1 MVLLSEVEQFIVDQ
15 GLTAEQ
21 ATRMRQI
28 YEEAPSAQE
37 KVKGGVLRQ
46 SDYSKY
52 MNDVDKSKKDLE
64 AKQAKLDAEFARLAA
79 YGADADGKVLAA
91 QRAVEAAEAKVVKAT
106 NRAKRWAETYGVPE
120 EEVTE
125 VFGAA
130 GTTETK
136 TTPAPPQN
144 PDDAPMTMAEFKRQ
158 VKEAMPQLAKIGS
171 LADGIMVEH
180 YNLFGKFPDAKD
192 MDAVIEGS
200 LKSGRPLTEF
210 AAEHYKFAEKRDAL
224 KEAKIEEKYKKQYEE
239 TLNTRLSEAHLPTST
254 RPAPQGAKIF
264 NVKPAAPAVTSTT
277 PAAPSR
283 VEHANSV
290 RNQMSTVQKAAN
302 SWREGKYAAQK

>member
-1 MVLLSEVEQFIVDQ
+1 MAILQEVESFIAET
-15 GLTAEQ
+15 GLTG
-21 ATRMRQI
+21 
-28 YEEAPSAQE
+28 EEAQQMRAIFEKSPKAQE
-37 KVKGGVLRQ
+37 QVKGGLLRQ
-46 SDYSKY
+46 SDYSKHL
-52 MNDVDKSKKDLE
+52 NDVDKSKKDLE

-125 VFGAA
+125 VFGAT

-144 PDDAPMTMAEFKRQ
+144 PDDAPMTMGEFRRQ

-171 LADGIMVEH
+171 LSDGIMVDYHKLYGE
-180 YNLFGKFPDAKD
+180 FPTAKD
-192 MDAVIEGS
+192 MEAVIEGS

-210 AAEHYKFAEKRDAL
+210 AAEYYKFSEKRDAL